1 MIVSGLADMMEQTR
15 IYCNYLTEKQEDMI
29 SVEVLSDGK
38 RTIIESP
45 KGNSLLDILRTN
57 GFHIYAPC
65 GGKGTCGK
73 CRVTVE
79 GEGVVTSCTFYPK
92 YDIKVI
98 LPGDEEAK
106 IIVNQTEELQDLPY
120 KKTDI
125 DDITPDSYGIAVDIG
140 TTTIVL
146 YFLNLYT
153 GQIDKISSALNP
165 QKTYGGDIISRI
177 NYCQENENGLIE
189 MQQSITRAINVELA
203 NFKSHRNIS
212 FNDFR
217 KMAFAGNTTMLHFL
231 LKVDALSIALA
242 PFTPQFTEQQIR
254 KGVMIGLDIH
264 PDADIITIPNVSAYV
279 GADILAGL
287 TAIKSTDKN
296 YLFIDVGTNGEMA
309 LHTDGNYY
317 VCSTA
322 AGPAFE
328 GANISCGMGAVQGA
342 LSGFE
347 SPDQYHVIGNI
358 PPIGICGSG
367 IVDIVAYLLK
377 NNMIDETGLL
387 ENTFHIYREKGIH
400 VTQQD
405 IREIQLAKSAIYSGL
420 KILLSTSGLDFNKL
434 DALYLAGGFG
444 NYIGIQSAI
453 QIGLLPVE
461 LKDKIKPVGNSAG
474 IGALQY
480 LKNNDFVKQ
489 TEKVLKHTEYVE
501 LSNVDEFDIEFA
513 LNMNFDKSIN
523 I

>member
-1 MIVSGLADMMEQTR
+1 MIQ
-15 IYCNYLTEKQEDMI
+15 I
-29 SVEVLSDGK
+29 EVLSKEK
-38 RTIIESP
+38 RSVIETA
-45 KGNSLLDILRTN
+45 KGVTLLDALRAN
-57 GFHIYAPC
+57 GFDVYAPC

-73 CRVTVE
+73 CRVSVE
-79 GEGVVTSCTFYPK
+79 GEGVVTSCTYYPEK
-92 YDIKVI
+92 DIKVS
-98 LPGDEEAK
+98 LPEEDEAR
-106 IIVNQTEELQDLPY
+106 IIVNQTEELQNLPY
-120 KKTDI
+120 KKPEME
-125 DDITPDSYGIAVDIG
+125 DITPDSYGIAVDIG

-146 YFLNLYT
+146 YFMNLHT
-153 GQIDKISSALNP
+153 GQIDKIASALNP

-177 NYCQENENGLIE
+177 NYCQEHDNGLIE
-189 MQQSITRAINVELA
+189 MQQSIVRAINIELA
-203 NFKSHRNIS
+203 TFKNQRNIS
-212 FNDFR
+212 FNDFK
-217 KMAFAGNTTMLHFL
+217 KMVFAGNTTMLHFL
-231 LKVDALSIALA
+231 LNVDALSIALA
-242 PFTPQFTEQQIR
+242 PFTPQFTEQQMR
-254 KGVMIGLDIH
+254 KGVMIGLEIH

-279 GADILAGL
+279 GADILAGM
-287 TAIKSTDKN
+287 TAIKPANKH
-296 YLFIDVGTNGEMA
+296 YLFVDVGTNGEMA

-328 GANISCGMGAVQGA
+328 GANISCGMGAIKGA
-342 LSGFE
+342 LSGFDN
-347 SPDQYHVIGNI
+347 PDHYHVIGNV

-377 NNMIDETGLL
+377 NNKIDETGLL
-387 ENTFHIYREKGIH
+387 EDTFHIYRENGIH

-420 KILLSTSGLDFNKL
+420 KILLSKSGMEFNDI

-444 NYIGIQSAI
+444 NYIDIQSAI
-453 QIGLLPVE
+453 QMGLLPIE

-480 LKNNDFVKQ
+480 LKNDEFIKQ
-489 TEKVLKHTEYVE
+489 TENVLAHTEYIE

-513 LNMNFDKSIN
+513 LNMNFDKSI